1 MRKKTTRKRQID
13 EEEEEEND
21 EELNDIDEELFGK
34 EELQILQNK
43 QDLSDN
49 YDSENKSEDLQYDN
63 ILEFNEKDFLYLE
76 ENESNSN
83 NETEINSNQSSSSD
97 VQIVES
103 DTRQAEEKPNAKKG
117 ARKSAEKNA
126 EKNQKRKGMKK
137 DQHSENKQS
146 EEDLTSYKEMK
157 KKNIEKKIEENKLTV
172 FLLCWLGHIY
182 FLNDLCNNKL
192 IQAMIYSVYVNY
204 KSGNNNVLYK
214 DPVYLF
220 LFIKNNFRLILDS
233 TYWVSSDNIIKK
245 YIRGSYIF
253 RLIRAINRKRGNNIL
268 LNLLFIS
275 LCRYLNIPS
284 RICITLPNLNN
295 EYIDTKRENEIIK
308 ICTNNYYNDI
318 TKNIFF
324 NNYLMTK
331 VNDESSDN
339 FEVPEQDVVFVRENL
354 HTHDKSKGK
363 NIKRNIK
370 NTSNLNNIQFQI
382 FSECYS
388 TSFNKWISFFF
399 GYNIYYFN
407 FYNFSKNCNF
417 NQNETKLF
425 HILLPLP
432 QNPEEIKTFKRAKK
446 LTSISEFSKSLF
458 INRHKNSTKQDSDKS
473 SSSSSDEDEEPEI
486 IDLSQV
492 ENKNISNVEQTKNEV
507 IIIND
512 VPDDELKTN
521 QRLYKKNSI
530 RDNTNKMNDHKYQF
544 EEIAMNINKLNDQN
558 CKTYGGFKVLCHNYK
573 GKMYIERK
581 NKIFIIRNVNKNSY
595 NSIKPQNIVM
605 VIHMENDNTFVG
617 KKKKKNIFQKK
628 NIELFNFE
636 KDEENKEI
644 INSLSNIGSPDCIKK
659 KSINHL
665 VNNINELK
673 HENKKIKNVSNF
685 VSTLKNEPIIS
696 YDEIIYDKYE
706 KFVCKENF
714 DNKYIKILIN
724 SNMYKYF
731 HTLDN
736 YNLYI
741 SINKYGILKD
751 ITVRHKLRLPNS
763 GSTSLGNK
771 STNFSEN
778 LKRKNYLSKS
788 IVKGDR
794 LCSLIRNTFR
804 NVSYKM
810 NKRKNYNEFE
820 KALDINDDKYL
831 YNLYVKNMIPKEKTH
846 FLKSNYYILKSM
858 LKKNQVIYPNAP
870 VGLFGGENVYL
881 KEHLYNLTKREFL
894 ENKIYY
900 ISDSEKP
907 LGYEYDSYS
916 KSKVPLYAEF
926 QQKTRSKH
934 VSTTPDAVQNLDENV
949 NVNNMESSHQF
960 DYIYSK
966 QEKVQKLKNKL
977 LAHLKP
983 NSIIELN
990 SDDICVYNIQLKYVF
1005 KNVKNNIPCKI
1016 IYNNNPYFYKKYLKN
1031 VNKPNPKVLADKMV
1045 IKKKD
1050 LKVFKSL
1057 YLTQKQKQDEFII
1070 DQKSKQ
1076 IKNMWKVLFKSILYE
1091 QDNLQVNQQRTRAKK
1106 IYKMSQFN
1114 PDVDIYFE
1122 N

>member
-1 MRKKTTRKRQID
+1 MEKKTTRKRQI
-13 EEEEEEND
+13 EEEEEKEND
-21 EELNDIDEELFGK
+21 EELNDIDVELFGK
-34 EELQILQNK
+34 EELQILQNE
-43 QDLSDN
+43 QNLSDN
-49 YDSENKSEDLQYDN
+49 YDTENKSEDLQYDN
-63 ILEFNEKDFLYLE
+63 LLEFNEKDFIYLE
-76 ENESNSN
+76 GNESHSN
-83 NETEINSNQSSSSD
+83 NESEINSNQSSSSD
-97 VQIVES
+97 VQVIES
-103 DTRQAEEKPNAKKG
+103 ATRQAEEKANTKKNAKKIEE
-117 ARKSAEKNA
+117 KSP
-126 EKNQKRKGMKK
+126 KRKVMKK
-137 DQHSENKQS
+137 ATKKNQHSENKQS
-146 EEDLTSYKEMK
+146 EEDLASYKEMK
-157 KKNIEKKIEENKLTV
+157 KKNIEKKIEENKLNV

-204 KSGNNNVLYK
+204 KSGSNNVLYK

-233 TYWVSSDNIIKK
+233 TYWVSSDSIIKK
-245 YIRGSYIF
+245 NIRGSYIF
-253 RLIRAINRKRGNNIL
+253 RLIRAVNRKRGNNIL

-275 LCRYLNIPS
+275 LCRYLDIPS

-308 ICTNNYYNDI
+308 ICANNYYSDI

-339 FEVPEQDVVFVRENL
+339 YEVAEQDVVFVRENL
-354 HTHDKSKGK
+354 HTYDKNKGNNLKK
-363 NIKRNIK
+363 NY
-370 NTSNLNNIQFQI
+370 TNLNNIQFQI

-399 GYNIYYFN
+399 CYNIYYFN

-446 LTSISEFSKSLF
+446 VASISEFSKSLF
-458 INRHKNSTKQDSDKS
+458 INRHKNSTKEDADKSQSSS
-473 SSSSSDEDEEPEI
+473 SSSSSDEDEQPEV

-492 ENKNISNVEQTKNEV
+492 ENKNISNIKQTKNE
-507 IIIND
+507 IIIIKD
-512 VPDDELKTN
+512 VPEDELKTSQN
-521 QRLYKKNSI
+521 FFKKNNNNI
-530 RDNTNKMNDHKYQF
+530 RENTNKINDHKFKF
-544 EEIAMNINKLNDQN
+544 EEIAMNINKLNEQN
-558 CKTYGGFKVLCHNYK
+558 CKTYGGFKVLCQNYK

-581 NKIFIIRNVNKNSY
+581 NKIFIIRNINKN
-595 NSIKPQNIVM
+595 NDNIIKPQNIAM
-605 VIHMENDNTFVG
+605 VIHMENRDTLIG
-617 KKKKKNIFQKK
+617 KKKKKNTSQKK
-628 NIELFNFE
+628 KTDLFNFE

-659 KSINHL
+659 KNVNNL

-673 HENKKIKNVSNF
+673 HENKKIKNMSNI
-685 VSTLKNEPIIS
+685 VNTLKNEPIIS
-696 YDEIIYDKYE
+696 YDEVIYDKYE
-706 KFVCKENF
+706 KLVFKENF

-724 SNMYKYF
+724 TNMYKYF
-731 HTLDN
+731 NNLDN

-763 GSTSLGNK
+763 A
-771 STNFSEN
+771 STNCSDN

-788 IVKGDR
+788 IIKGDR

-804 NVSYKM
+804 NVSYKV
-810 NKRKNYNEFE
+810 NKIKNYNEFE

-900 ISDSEKP
+900 ISDNEKP
-907 LGYEYDSYS
+907 LGYEYDTYS

-926 QQKTRSKH
+926 QQKTRNKH
-934 VSTTPDAVQNLDENV
+934 VSTTPDGAKNLDENV
-949 NVNNMESSHQF
+949 NVNNLEQSHQF

-983 NSIIELN
+983 NNIIELN
-990 SDDICVYNIQLKYVF
+990 NDDICVYNIQLKYVF

-1031 VNKPNPKVLADKMV
+1031 GNKTHPKVLADKMV

-1050 LKVFKSL
+1050 LKLFKSL

-1091 QDNLQVNQQRTRAKK
+1091 HENLQVNQQRTRAKK
-1106 IYKMSQFN
+1106 IYKMPQFN
-1114 PDVDIYFE
+1114 PDIDIYFE

>member
-1 MRKKTTRKRQID
+1 MEKKTTRKRQI
-13 EEEEEEND
+13 EEEEEEKEND

-34 EELQILQNK
+34 EELKILQNE
-43 QDLSDN
+43 QNLSDN
-49 YDSENKSEDLQYDN
+49 YDSENKSEDLQYN
-63 ILEFNEKDFLYLE
+63 NLLEFNEGDFIYLE
-76 ENESNSN
+76 ENESHSN
-83 NETEINSNQSSSSD
+83 NESEINSNPSSSSD
-97 VQIVES
+97 VQVVES
-103 DTRQAEEKPNAKKG
+103 VTPQAEEKANEKKNAKKS
-117 ARKSAEKNA
+117 AKKSP
-126 EKNQKRKGMKK
+126 KRKTMKK
-137 DQHSENKQS
+137 DQDSENKQN
-146 EEDLTSYKEMK
+146 EEDVTSYKEMK
-157 KKNIEKKIEENKLTV
+157 KKNIEKKIEENKLSV

-204 KSGNNNVLYK
+204 KSGRNNILYK

-220 LFIKNNFRLILDS
+220 LFIKNNFKLILDS
-233 TYWVSSDNIIKK
+233 TYWVSSDSIIKK
-245 YIRGSYIF
+245 NIRGSYIF
-253 RLIRAINRKRGNNIL
+253 RVIRAVNRKRGNNIL

-331 VNDESSDN
+331 VDDESSDN
-339 FEVPEQDVVFVRENL
+339 YQVGEQDVVFVRENL
-354 HTHDKSKGK
+354 HTYDKNKGK
-363 NIKRNIK
+363 NFK
-370 NTSNLNNIQFQI
+370 NFKKNNTNLNNIQFQI

-399 GYNIYYFN
+399 CYNIYYFN

-446 LTSISEFSKSLF
+446 VASISEFSKSLF
-458 INRHKNSTKQDSDKS
+458 INRHKSSTKQDTDQSQSSNGSDS
-473 SSSSSDEDEEPEI
+473 SSSGRNSDEDKQPEV
-486 IDLSQV
+486 IDLSEV
-492 ENKNISNVEQTKNEV
+492 GNKNISNIKETKNEI

-512 VPDDELKTN
+512 VPEDELKTSQKFSQKN
-521 QRLYKKNSI
+521 TKKKNNNI
-530 RDNTNKMNDHKYQF
+530 RENSNKISDHTYKF
-544 EEIAMNINKLNDQN
+544 EEIAMNINKLNEKN
-558 CKTYGGFKVLCHNYK
+558 CKTYGGFKVLCQNYK
-573 GKMYIERK
+573 GNMYIE
-581 NKIFIIRNVNKNSY
+581 
-595 NSIKPQNIVM
+595 
-605 VIHMENDNTFVG
+605 H
-617 KKKKKNIFQKK
+617 
-628 NIELFNFE
+628 
-636 KDEENKEI
+636 EENKEI

-659 KSINHL
+659 KNINNL
-665 VNNINELK
+665 ANNINELK
-673 HENKKIKNVSNF
+673 HENNKIKNLSNY
-685 VSTLKNEPIIS
+685 VNTLKNEPITS

-724 SNMYKYF
+724 TNMYKYF
-731 HTLDN
+731 HNLDN

-763 GSTSLGNK
+763 A
-771 STNFSEN
+771 STNCSDNF
-778 LKRKNYLSKS
+778 KRKNYLSKS

-794 LCSLIRNTFR
+794 LCSLIRNSFR
-804 NVSYKM
+804 NISYKM
-810 NKRKNYNEFE
+810 NQKKNYNEFE
-820 KALDINDDKYL
+820 KVLDINDDKYL

-926 QQKTRSKH
+926 QQKPRSKN
-934 VSTTPDAVQNLDENV
+934 VSTTDGVKNADKNLDENA
-949 NVNNMESSHQF
+949 NVNNQEQSHQF

-966 QEKVQKLKNKL
+966 QEKVQRLKNKL

-983 NSIIELN
+983 NNIIELN

-1005 KNVKNNIPCKI
+1005 KNIKNNIPCKI

-1031 VNKPNPKVLADKMV
+1031 INKPNPKVLADKMV

-1050 LKVFKSL
+1050 LKLFKSL

-1091 QDNLQVNQQRTRAKK
+1091 HENLQVNQQRTRAKK
-1106 IYKMSQFN
+1106 IYKMPQFN
-1114 PDVDIYFE
+1114 PDIDIYFE